1 MQQPMLKKFDGLTI
15 FGFSTRTQNRDEF
28 EEKSAKIPALW
39 QKFYESTLAKNPGN
53 YGVYS
58 NYDSDANGF
67 YTLTV
72 GTNQSDSLPD
82 IDMLKILPGTYLV
95 FANEGPMP
103 QAVIKTWQEIWA
115 YFSDKPSYQRNFK
128 TDFEFYSGP
137 NQIEIY
143 IGIKD

>member
-1 MQQPMLKKFDGLTI
+1 MQQPILKKFDGLTI
-15 FGFSTRTQNRDEF
+15 FGFSTRTQNSDEF
-28 EEKSAKIPALW
+28 EGNSAKIPALW
-39 QKFYESTLAKNPGN
+39 QKFYASTLDKNIET

-72 GTNQSDSLPD
+72 GTSQSASLPD
-82 IDMLKILPGTYLV
+82 IDTLKILPGTYLV

-103 QAVIKTWQEIWA
+103 QIVINTWQDIWA
-115 YFSDKPSYQRNFK
+115 YFSDKPKYQRNYK
-128 TDFEFYSGP
+128 TDFELYLGP